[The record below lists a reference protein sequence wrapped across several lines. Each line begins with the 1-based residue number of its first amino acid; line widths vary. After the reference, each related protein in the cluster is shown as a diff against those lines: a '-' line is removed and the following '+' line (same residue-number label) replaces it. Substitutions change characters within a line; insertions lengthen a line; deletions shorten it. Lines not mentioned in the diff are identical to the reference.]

1 LTIFFIKD
9 AAWGSVTIISVKLE
23 VLMTAMAVIGAA
35 GALPMAPMAL
45 AQDQEADTEIERNN
59 EIEQSIEQ
67 EQEACANEAEA
78 EVSDDDEVDIG
89 GENEAE
95 VEQSNECTVE
105 QSQTATNTGA
115 IVDSSTNDFDMT
127 KS

>member
-1 LTIFFIKD
+1 M
-9 AAWGSVTIISVKLE
+9 A
-23 VLMTAMAVIGAA
+23 AMAIIGAA

-45 AQDQEADTEIERNN
+45 AQDQEADTEIEQNN
-59 EIEQSIEQ
+59 EIKQSNEQ

-78 EVSDDDEVDIG
+78 EVAGDDEVSIG